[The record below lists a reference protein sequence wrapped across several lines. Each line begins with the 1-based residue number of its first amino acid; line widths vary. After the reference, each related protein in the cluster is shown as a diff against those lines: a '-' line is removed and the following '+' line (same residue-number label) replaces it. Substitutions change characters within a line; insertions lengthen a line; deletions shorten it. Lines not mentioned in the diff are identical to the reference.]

1 MKIALDLSK
10 YVTKADL
17 VSATGV
23 DTEKVLKRLI

>member
-23 DTEKVLKRLI
+23 DTGVDTKG